1 MNQPLKSYKR
11 AKNPDTPEAT
21 SKYYLTNSK
30 LLPAVIEAK
39 EKGKLSNE
47 LAKMLMMLTR
57 KYAQRPCFS
66 GYTYKEDMISE
77 ALANLCQNA
86 LKFNPE
92 KSKNPFA
99 FYTSCINNS
108 FLQFL
113 NVEKKHRRIR
123 DQLLIDMGENPSYN
137 FTEEHKSQQNGEF
150 GTELN
155 ELKTSI
161 EEAKIR
167 VAQEAVDKIA
177 SDAQKAI
184 EAAALLAS
192 MIETNLTIPDSM
204 QAEVD
209 AAFEGEFSLDE
220 NDSGYSD
227 KPLSSLLS
235 LKD

>member
-11 AKNPDTPEAT
+11 AKNLDTPEVT

-39 EKGKLSNE
+39 AKGKLTDE

-66 GYTYKEDMISE
+66 GYTYKEDMISD
-77 ALANLCQNA
+77 ALTNLCQNA

-92 KSKNPFA
+92 KSNNPFA

-108 FLQFL
+108 FLQIL

-123 DQLLIDMGENPSYN
+123 DQLLIDIGENPSYN
-137 FTEEHKSQQNGEF
+137 FAEEHKSQQSGEF
-150 GTELN
+150 GSELN
-155 ELKTSI
+155 ELKSNI

-177 SDAQKAI
+177 SDIQKAA
-184 EAAALLAS
+184 EAAALLES
-192 MIETNLTIPDSM
+192 MIESNLNITDSM
-204 QAEVD
+204 QTD
-209 AAFEGEFSLDE
+209 IDNAFESDE
-220 NDSGYSD
+220 ESS
-227 KPLSSLLS
+227 SSLLS
-235 LKD
+235 FKD

>member
-11 AKNPDTPEAT
+11 AQNPDTPEFT

-30 LLPAVIEAK
+30 LLPAVISAK
-39 EKGKLSNE
+39 EEGKLSEE

-66 GYTYKEDMISE
+66 RYTYKEDMISE

-137 FTEEHKSQQNGEF
+137 FTEEHKIQQNGEY

-155 ELKTSI
+155 DLKNQI
-161 EEAKIR
+161 EEAKTR
-167 VAQEAVDKIA
+167 VAQELIDKI
-177 SDAQKAI
+177 KA
-184 EAAALLAS
+184 EAKAAEEAAAAALLDIDGDPS
-192 MIETNLTIPDSM
+192 EDDLET
-204 QAEVD
+204 AVD
-209 AAFEGEFSLDE
+209 MLDE
-220 NDSGYSD
+220 IEDDDDIDDNEDS
-227 KPLSSLLS
+227 KPSTLL
-235 LKD
+235 KF

>member
-1 MNQPLKSYKR
+1 
-11 AKNPDTPEAT
+11 
-21 SKYYLTNSK
+21 
-30 LLPAVIEAK
+30 
-39 EKGKLSNE
+39 
-47 LAKMLMMLTR
+47 
-57 KYAQRPCFS
+57 
-66 GYTYKEDMISE
+66 MISE

-137 FTEEHKSQQNGEF
+137 FTEEHKSQQSGEF
-150 GTELN
+150 GAELN
-155 ELKTSI
+155 ELKTNI

-177 SDAQKAI
+177 SDARNAA
-184 EAAALLAS
+184 EAAALAA
-192 MIETNLTIPDSM
+192 IAAENATE
-204 QAEVD
+204 AEVA
-209 AAFEGEFSLDE
+209 AAFEEVDLDT
-220 NDSGYSD
+220 
-227 KPLSSLLS
+227 SLLS
-235 LKD
+235 FKD

>member
-39 EKGKLSNE
+39 EKGKLSDE

-137 FTEEHKSQQNGEF
+137 FTEEHKSQQSGEF
-150 GTELN
+150 GAELN
-155 ELKTSI
+155 ELKTNI

-177 SDAQKAI
+177 SDARNAA
-184 EAAALLAS
+184 EAAALAA
-192 MIETNLTIPDSM
+192 IAAENATE
-204 QAEVD
+204 AEVA
-209 AAFEGEFSLDE
+209 AAFEEVDLDT
-220 NDSGYSD
+220 
-227 KPLSSLLS
+227 SLLS
-235 LKD
+235 FKD

>member
-39 EKGKLSNE
+39 ENGKLSNE

-137 FTEEHKSQQNGEF
+137 FTEEHKSQQSGEF
-150 GTELN
+150 GAELN
-155 ELKTSI
+155 ELKSNI

-177 SDAQKAI
+177 SDARNAA
-184 EAAALLAS
+184 EAAALAA
-192 MIETNLTIPDSM
+192 IEAENATE
-204 QAEVD
+204 AEVA
-209 AAFEGEFSLDE
+209 AAFEEVDLDT
-220 NDSGYSD
+220 
-227 KPLSSLLS
+227 SLLS
-235 LKD
+235 FKD

>member
-39 EKGKLSNE
+39 EKGKLSDE

-137 FTEEHKSQQNGEF
+137 FSEEHKSQQSGEF
-150 GTELN
+150 GAELN
-155 ELKTSI
+155 ELKTNI

-177 SDAQKAI
+177 SDARNAA
-184 EAAALLAS
+184 EAAALAA
-192 MIETNLTIPDSM
+192 IAAENATE
-204 QAEVD
+204 AEVA
-209 AAFEGEFSLDE
+209 AAFEEVDLDT
-220 NDSGYSD
+220 
-227 KPLSSLLS
+227 SLLS
-235 LKD
+235 FKD